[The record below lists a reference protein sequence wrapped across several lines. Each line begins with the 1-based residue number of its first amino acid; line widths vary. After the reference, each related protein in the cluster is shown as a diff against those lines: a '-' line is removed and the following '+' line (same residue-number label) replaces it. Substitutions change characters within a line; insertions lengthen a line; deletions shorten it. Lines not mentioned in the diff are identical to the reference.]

1 MSNDAKVERR
11 HDYLTNA
18 ALAPRSM
25 HQPGRPEE
33 RRCI

>member
-18 ALAPRSM
+18 RLAPHRGDPKSADA
-25 HQPGRPEE
+25 
-33 RRCI
+33 